1 MADSTA
7 AAPQARADDTPWPSE
22 AYGWYVVFVLCVCGM
37 VAFIDRQ
44 IINLLVE
51 DIKRD
56 LALSDTEISLLQGLA
71 FALFYAL
78 MAVPLGRL
86 ADTGRRNILITVG
99 IVVWSFAAAA
109 CGLARSFWQLFFA
122 RMFVGVG
129 EATLTPAG
137 FSMLAD
143 LFRPQRLALPLS
155 VYTGSSFVGSGV
167 ALLVGGFVIAQLAK
181 LDSVSL
187 PLIGALAP
195 WEAAFVIGAMPGFV
209 VAALFFLTVRE
220 PRRRAAAA
228 VATAAQADPDQP
240 TVMEVLAFCA
250 RHARVFA
257 AVFIGVSVLAA
268 VQFSLGAWVPAF
280 MIRNYGWTPSEVGYA
295 YGLIFLFAGSGGV
308 IVGGWLADWF
318 QARGRLDG
326 HLRVALISALA
337 TLPFTVLFP
346 VAGSAWGS
354 IALLVPAVFFGT
366 MAFGAGPA
374 LIPVIAPPRMR
385 GLLVALYL
393 LVANIFGQAGG
404 PWLVAVFTDQVFGSP
419 ELVRYSLA
427 VVPAALLLLGA
438 ALVTSGFGGLR
449 AMRG

>member
-1 MADSTA
+1 MDA
-7 AAPQARADDTPWPSE
+7 AAAKPETRADDTPWPSE
-22 AYGWYVVFVLCVCGM
+22 AYGWYVVFILCVCGM
-37 VAFIDRQ
+37 VAFVDRQ

-56 LALSDTEISLLQGLA
+56 LQLSDTQISLLQGLA
-71 FALFYAL
+71 FGLFYAV

-86 ADTGRRNILITVG
+86 ADTGRRNHLISIG
-99 IVVWSFAAAA
+99 IVVWSIAAAA

-167 ALLVGGFVIAQLAK
+167 ALLVGGFVIAQLAE
-181 LDSVSL
+181 LDVVVL
-187 PLIGALAP
+187 PLLGELAP
-195 WEAAFVIGAMPGFV
+195 WEAAFVIGALPGFV
-209 VAALFFLTVRE
+209 VALVFFLTVRE

-228 VATAAQADPDQP
+228 AAEATADPDRP
-240 TVMEVLAFCA
+240 SLREVLAFCM

-257 AVFIGVSVLAA
+257 AVYVGISVLAA

-280 MIRNYGWTPSEVGYA
+280 MIRNYGWSPSDVGYA
-295 YGLIFLFAGSGGV
+295 YGVIFLTAGTAGV
-308 IVGGWLADWF
+308 VLGGWLADRF
-318 QARGRLDG
+318 QERGRRDG

-337 TLPFTVLFP
+337 TLPFTVAFP
-346 VAGSAWGS
+346 LAGSAWGS
-354 IALLVPAVFFGT
+354 IALLAPAVFFGT

-404 PWLVAVFTDQVFGSP
+404 PYLVALFTDHVFGAP

-427 VVPAALLLLGA
+427 VVPAVLLLAGA
-438 ALVTSGFGGLR
+438 ALVASGFGGLR
-449 AMRG
+449 AMRS